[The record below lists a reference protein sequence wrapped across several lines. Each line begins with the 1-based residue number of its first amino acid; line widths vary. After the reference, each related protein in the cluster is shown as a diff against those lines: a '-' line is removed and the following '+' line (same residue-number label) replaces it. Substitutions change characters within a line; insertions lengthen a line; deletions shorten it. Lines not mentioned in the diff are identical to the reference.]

1 MSNTSDAARVLAKG
15 TAVTLKDGSIKA
27 LVFDF
32 EAVAM
37 LEDKYGS
44 LDEFVAVLQGQGKR
58 FTAIKDAMVA
68 ALAHTGMTAAE
79 ISKLLEFKQFQNYVE
94 ALGAA
99 FYEGMPE
106 GMAGDVPLATSTSLN
121 ASLGN
126 GSTGQPPSPS
136 NAAMKTS
143 SE

>member
-1 MSNTSDAARVLAKG
+1 MQNISDGTRVLAKG
-15 TAVTLKDGSIKA
+15 TAVTLKDGSTQA

-32 EAVAM
+32 EAIAM

-44 LDEFVAVLQGQGKR
+44 LDEFVAVLQGNGKR

-68 ALAHTGMTAAE
+68 ALAHTGKTAYE
-79 ISKLLEFKQFQNYVE
+79 IGKLLEFKHFQQYVE

-106 GMAGDVPLATSTSLN
+106 GMEGDTPLAPNLSGSP
-121 ASLGN
+121 GN
-126 GSTGQPPSPS
+126 GSTGQPRSRS
-136 NAAMKTS
+136 GARTKS
-143 SE
+143 SKE